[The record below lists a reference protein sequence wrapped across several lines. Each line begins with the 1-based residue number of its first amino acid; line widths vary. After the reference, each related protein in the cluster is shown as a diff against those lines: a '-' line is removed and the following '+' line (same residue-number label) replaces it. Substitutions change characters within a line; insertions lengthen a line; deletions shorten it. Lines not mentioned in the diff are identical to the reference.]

1 MAIELVVGIAVVS
14 LLLGLGIGYFLPP
27 GNAEK
32 ARVAELEAALDT
44 SQQELSDYKSEVF
57 GQFSDTAQKF
67 RALDKSY
74 NDLHR
79 QLAQSSVALCGD
91 AATPLLASEVSEVH
105 ESDNPSVTTPDSVLD
120 SSSDDDTQLADVD
133 LPDATL
139 DTDEAGT
146 LGDDILV
153 TESSLNDEVI
163 DPSLDADSHAAV
175 AEEVPT
181 LTEVDGD
188 VPGEKVAGEKD
199 FNEQDDADERLQ
211 KSV

>member
-91 AATPLLASEVSEVH
+91 AATPLSASEASEVPD
-105 ESDNPSVTTPDSVLD
+105 SDHPSVTTSDSALD
-120 SSSDDDTQLADVD
+120 SSSDDHAQFAGVD
-133 LPDATL
+133 QPGVTL
-139 DTDEAGT
+139 DTDEPGG
-146 LGDDILV
+146 LSDDILV
-153 TESSLNDEVI
+153 TESSLDDEVI
-163 DPSLDADSHAAV
+163 DPTLDADSHAAG

-181 LTEVDGD
+181 LTEVDSD
-188 VPGEKVAGEKD
+188 VPGEKVAGE
-199 FNEQDDADERLQ
+199 
-211 KSV
+211 